1 MGPKVVGIN
10 LFKPLILGLGKL
22 LKSFLARLEEQCVK
36 GPFFVQ
42 KLQILE
48 KLEKWSI
55 FILVSKLTFL
65 TVKKFEMPLNF
76 RASSGQKLSIL
87 WFYLGNFR

>member
-1 MGPKVVGIN
+1 MRKIN
-10 LFKPLILGLGKL
+10 KTRRSQEVPRN
-22 LKSFLARLEEQCVK
+22 SQCVK

-55 FILVSKLTFL
+55 FISVSKLTFFSS
-65 TVKKFEMPLNF
+65 KKFEMYLNF
-76 RASSGQKLSIL
+76 RA
-87 WFYLGNFR
+87 